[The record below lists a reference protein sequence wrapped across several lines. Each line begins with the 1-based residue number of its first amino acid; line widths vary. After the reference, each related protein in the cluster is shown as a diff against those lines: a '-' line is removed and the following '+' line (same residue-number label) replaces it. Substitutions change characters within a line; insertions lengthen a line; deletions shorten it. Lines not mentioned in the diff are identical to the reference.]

1 MIRSLASL
9 PVLFIAA
16 SASAALAAP
25 ADFVCNGQDARDVLA
40 AMKRSGADLS
50 RRREANFYFYG
61 EEGRMQALDTRLHA
75 LGFATRP
82 ANTDP
87 GRIATVEAV
96 TDEAWLGRI
105 IPRVCAISQDLGIQY
120 DGWEASL
127 PEAQRKH

>member
-1 MIRSLASL
+1 M
-9 PVLFIAA
+9 LFAPTGT
-16 SASAALAAP
+16 ALAAP

-40 AMKRSGADLS
+40 AMRRGGADL
-50 RRREANFYFYG
+50 RQRREAHFYFYG
-61 EEGRMQALDTRLHA
+61 EEGRMPALDTRLHA

-82 ANTDP
+82 SNTEP

-96 TDEAWLGRI
+96 TDEAWLGTI
-105 IPRVCAISQDLGIQY
+105 IPRVCQISQDLGIQY